1 MFDLFDYR
9 TLRNQSEVIMSNSL
23 LVRLLFSVREATTV
37 FLIIRTILNLNC
49 DPRSSRLCGG
59 SVF

>member
-1 MFDLFDYR
+1 MFDLFDSR

-37 FLIIRTILNLNC
+37 F
-49 DPRSSRLCGG
+49 
-59 SVF
+59 